1 MSLQHNWLRDTF
13 AGLMRD
19 VQTDPVLL
27 PVDGLEFPKETVLA
41 DTACGSWLAVVSAS
55 DQRTQGAWGQPSP
68 LPPTARGYSLMT
80 EYNTTAES

>member
-27 PVDGLEFPKETVLA
+27 PVDGLELPKETVLA
-41 DTACGSWLAVVSAS
+41 ETACGSWLAVVPAS
-55 DQRTQGAWGQPSP
+55 DQRTQGAWGAAISP
-68 LPPTARGYSLMT
+68 PPNCQRLFADD
-80 EYNTTAES
+80 